1 MEFLSVV
8 KDSNDLS
15 FFSLVLS
22 QFLNYGLCERDHPVN
37 KTMKRDG
44 ASSKS
49 QNWKHQ
55 IMYPEDVKEAA
66 RILKLYQPFGSKPW
80 PENGSSTKAMRK
92 LIAKES
98 SSSSSPTENTKYSDP
113 DFVLAILIQ
122 VGKYD
127 VRQALYEAVDK
138 TNVQSKESLVKTMG
152 ENLVRKRDSYKMLA
166 TKKLWF
172 ELAKLSLE
180 KRDPEWIKEHGLCLE
195 HLVPKKST
203 LPHAGFG
210 GYSQYGVKFNDIVV
224 PSPVLH
230 VTNKETL
237 MLYRRGI
244 VENKELDSFKKNPD
258 SFKLGMSLLLN
269 YCFGHSESSMLMCP
283 MTSAMLINHCSNRTK
298 ECGPKGPNAEVRWS
312 SGWDIASHEWR
323 NKSLPVIDDHNGR
336 ILSLEIVSL
345 RDIAPN
351 EEGTCSFVRCCC
363 TFVCA
368 SLKDSFYFTDT
379 DVSLF

>member
-1 MEFLSVV
+1 
-8 KDSNDLS
+8 
-15 FFSLVLS
+15 
-22 QFLNYGLCERDHPVN
+22 
-37 KTMKRDG
+37 MKRDG

-138 TNVQSKESLVKTMG
+138 TTVQSKESLVKTMG
-152 ENLVRKRDSYKMLA
+152 ENLVRKRDSYNMLA

-203 LPHAGFG
+203 LSHAGFG
-210 GYSQYGVKFNDIVV
+210 GFSQYGVKFNDIVV

-258 SFKLGMSLLLN
+258 SFKLGISLLLN

-298 ECGPKGPNAEVRWS
+298 ECGPNGPNAEVRWS

-368 SLKDSFYFTDT
+368 SLKDSFFFTGT
-379 DVSLF
+379 NVYLF